1 MLEKSITFSKIKLF
15 TPRLHKRT
23 TQKHILSLPSSPT
36 SLIFF
41 TKYLQLKYTLH
52 LNNHLQNNFTS
63 KWNGKFTGKFKEILI
78 TYGWEG
84 TQMRVCVWNLNDK
97 QLMYS
102 FRTEYIIQYIS
113 NGQIVQLPYP
123 QYEGFVSVVGNPCTL
138 SNPMG
143 ELVAWGYAGVVLC
156 RMNIRTGKCCAKW
169 VKARELLVILY
180 NDYILLC
187 KISNSLDH
195 IEKIMG
201 MDRACCELDIWC
213 RPDLIFLDS
222 TQVLQRY
229 LTLDTINNTNTGENI
244 RKIDY
249 LGEFGNIIS
258 IRGDRKVIV
267 NQKNNIFYFTVSN
280 KHNNNSQAFHGFV
293 EYNKTLNIYRNIRF
307 PQDYQNI
314 RAFSEFENEKIFF
327 LSLARGVIIFV
338 DIREIGKFS
347 VIDLNNTQIE
357 LKQVNI

>member
-1 MLEKSITFSKIKLF
+1 
-15 TPRLHKRT
+15 
-23 TQKHILSLPSSPT
+23 
-36 SLIFF
+36 
-41 TKYLQLKYTLH
+41 
-52 LNNHLQNNFTS
+52 
-63 KWNGKFTGKFKEILI
+63 
-78 TYGWEG
+78 
-84 TQMRVCVWNLNDK
+84 
-97 QLMYS
+97 
-102 FRTEYIIQYIS
+102 
-113 NGQIVQLPYP
+113 
-123 QYEGFVSVVGNPCTL
+123 
-138 SNPMG
+138 
-143 ELVAWGYAGVVLC
+143 
-156 RMNIRTGKCCAKW
+156 
-169 VKARELLVILY
+169 
-180 NDYILLC
+180 
-187 KISNSLDH
+187 
-195 IEKIMG
+195 MG

-327 LSLARGVIIFV
+327 LSLARGVIIFI
-338 DIREIGKFS
+338 DIREIGKFY

-357 LKQVNI
+357 LKQDNI